1 MSDANLAVLAQ
12 IAETSW
18 SVLPATPVFKKSR
31 FTKDTLN
38 FGKETVV
45 SAELRDDRQ
54 IPDILLVGY
63 SSLGGYEFELST
75 QEFDL
80 LLTNALYCAAVTV
93 DLTGLTVDTNATP
106 TNTIVGTPGA
116 FASVKPGYRL
126 QITGTGN
133 PLLDQTIV
141 LVITVS
147 TDESTITCDKVGA
160 TTTGVTAT
168 FKSKVFRNGVIRNSM
183 ALEKNLAPNSFLL
196 YEGCMNNTFKLT
208 LEAKKIATG
217 TCDFIG
223 KGATAG
229 TVTASTGGPYSPQTT
244 NPVLN
249 CSNNIG
255 NITQAGAP
263 VNTGIKMVSIEI
275 NNNLRPLPAIG
286 MAQLWGVGLGRCE
299 AKGTMQMYFMDNSIL
314 DQFIAHQA
322 TSFGCTLTDA
332 KGGAMSID
340 MPAIQYDTGKTD
352 VAGINT
358 DVMMDTTYSAFMDPV
373 LGYQIQICEFTG
385 T

>member
-18 SVLPATPVFKKSR
+18 SVLPTTPIFKKSR

-45 SAELRDDRQ
+45 SAELRSDRQ

-80 LLTNALYCAAVTV
+80 LIQNALYCNPVTV
-93 DLTGLTVDTNATP
+93 DIAAVSCAYNATP
-106 TNTIVGTPGA
+106 TNTIVAAAGD
-116 FASVKPGYRL
+116 FADVLPGYRL

-133 PLLDQTIV
+133 PQLDQIIV
-141 LVITVS
+141 LVLSVS
-147 TDESTITCDKVGA
+147 TDQSTLTCDNIP
-160 TTTGVTAT
+160 VTASAVTST

-223 KGATAG
+223 KGAQANT
-229 TVTASTGGPYSPQTT
+229 TTASTGGPYTPQTT

-255 NITQAGAP
+255 NITQKGAP
-263 VNTGIKMVSIEI
+263 VATGIKMVSIEV

-286 MAQLWGVGLGRCE
+286 QAQLWGVGLGRCE
-299 AKGTMQMYFMDNSIL
+299 AKGTMQMYFQDNSIL
-314 DQFIAHQA
+314 DQFIAHTA

-332 KGGAMSID
+332 VGGCIAID
-340 MPAIQYDTGKTD
+340 LPAVQYDTGKTD

-358 DVMMDTTYSAFMDPV
+358 DVMLDTTYSAFMDPV
-373 LGYQIQICEFTG
+373 LGYQIQMCEFTG